1 MVTFYTADTKKNSI
15 LVSNLLVIKQLTLLA
30 RFLFCSAETDLCFD

>member
-1 MVTFYTADTKKNSI
+1 MVTFYTADTKKPSI
-15 LVSNLLVIKQLTLLA
+15 LVSNLLVIKQLTLQG